1 MRTPQNWLLEVVVL
15 SVVAVLVCLSK
26 PTEKKSFLLPASLN
40 PEHYEISLSPLL
52 DKNIFQGVVVISG
65 VAVCETKTIV
75 LHCRS
80 LLFNATSLTDETSGE
95 EVDVE
100 DILEDVEQQRCQL
113 TLNRTLQEG
122 HEYKLTMEFMG
133 VIGREGVGL
142 YRDFY
147 YEGGLKQ

>member
-1 MRTPQNWLLEVVVL
+1 MRTQSLLLEAVVL
-15 SVVAVLVCLSK
+15 AVLAVLVCLSK
-26 PTEKKSFLLPASLN
+26 PTEKRGFLLPTSLN

-52 DKNIFQGVVVISG
+52 DKNIFQGVVVITG
-65 VAVCETKTIV
+65 VALAETRTIV

-80 LLFNATSLTDETSGE
+80 LLFNATSLTDVTSGE
-95 EVDVE
+95 EVEVE
-100 DILEDVEQQRCQL
+100 DILEDADQQRCQL
-113 TLNRTLQEG
+113 ALNRTLREG

-147 YEGGLKQ
+147 YEGGVKQ

>member
-1 MRTPQNWLLEVVVL
+1 MRTQSWLLEAVVL
-15 SVVAVLVCLSK
+15 AVLAVLVCLSK

-52 DKNIFQGVVVISG
+52 DKNIFQGVVVITG
-65 VAVCETKTIV
+65 VALAETRTIV

-80 LLFNATSLTDETSGE
+80 LLFNATTLTDVTSGE
-95 EVDVE
+95 DVDVE
-100 DILEDVEQQRCQL
+100 DILEDVDQQRCRL
-113 TLNRTLQEG
+113 SLNRTLQEG

-133 VIGREGVGL
+133 IIGREGVGL

-147 YEGGLKQ
+147 YEGGVKQ

>member
-1 MRTPQNWLLEVVVL
+1 MRTQSWLLEAIVL
-15 SVVAVLVCLSK
+15 AVLAVLVCLSK
-26 PTEKKSFLLPASLN
+26 PTEKRSFLLPASLN

-52 DKNIFQGVVVISG
+52 DKNIFQGVVVITG
-65 VAVCETKTIV
+65 VALAETKTIV

-80 LLFNATSLTDETSGE
+80 LLFNATSLTDVTSGE
-95 EVDVE
+95 DVDVE
-100 DILEDVEQQRCQL
+100 DILEDVDQQRCRL
-113 TLNRTLQEG
+113 SLNRTLREG

-147 YEGGLKQ
+147 YEGGVKQ